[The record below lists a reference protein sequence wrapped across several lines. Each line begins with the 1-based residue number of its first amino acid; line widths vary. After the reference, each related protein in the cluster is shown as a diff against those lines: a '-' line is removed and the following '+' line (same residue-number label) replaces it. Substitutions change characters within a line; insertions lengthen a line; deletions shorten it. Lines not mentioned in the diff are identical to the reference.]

1 MHDAMSVN
9 ANRWNRVRYAL
20 WAPFYDRV
28 TAGFP
33 PLRRRSIESLQLRAG
48 QSLLLV
54 GAGTG
59 EDLPYVPLEVGV
71 TATDLTPAMLTR
83 AKKKR
88 HDARLSV
95 MDGQRLALRDGTFDA
110 VALHLILAVIPD
122 PVACLQEAA
131 RVTRAGGRVVVFD
144 KFVRGPR
151 VPVLLR
157 IVNVV
162 ASALFTDVTR
172 NFEAILADSAV
183 PLRVEVDEA
192 VGGGGLY
199 RQIVLHRT

>member
-9 ANRWNRVRYAL
+9 TNRWNRVRYTL

-28 TAGFP
+28 TASFA
-33 PLRRRSIESLQLRAG
+33 PLRRRSIERLQLRAG

-59 EDLPYVPLEVGV
+59 EDLPYVPPEVSV
-71 TATDLTPAMLTR
+71 IATDLTVAMLTR
-83 AKKKR
+83 ARKKR

-95 MDGQRLALRDGTFDA
+95 MDGQHLAVRDGAFDA

-122 PVACLQEAA
+122 PVACLREAA
-131 RVTRAGGRVVVFD
+131 RVTRAGGQVVVFD

-172 NFEAILADSAV
+172 NFEALLAASAV

-192 VGGGGLY
+192 VAGRGLF
-199 RQIVLHRT
+199 RQIVLYRT